1 MSKDYSRE
9 IAGAIDNFLV
19 EDDWNFSFN
28 EENGI
33 FRLGVGLK
41 GKIKNLSYI
50 VSVGDD
56 GYNVYATSPIGADG
70 ADSSMM
76 AAIAEFVCRANYGL
90 RNGNFEL
97 DFNDGEIRYKVF
109 VNCDGIIPTK
119 AIIEDSMHCPA
130 LMFQRYA
137 SGIIDVIFSGTS
149 AKDAIEKCEKPNLS
163 ILQELISSHPEMA
176 ELAEKLGLDGTSAS
190 NGEEAGEPET
200 GEVAEEVNMELFGTS
215 ASQ

>member
-97 DFNDGEIRYKVF
+97 DFNDG
-109 VNCDGIIPTK
+109 PTK